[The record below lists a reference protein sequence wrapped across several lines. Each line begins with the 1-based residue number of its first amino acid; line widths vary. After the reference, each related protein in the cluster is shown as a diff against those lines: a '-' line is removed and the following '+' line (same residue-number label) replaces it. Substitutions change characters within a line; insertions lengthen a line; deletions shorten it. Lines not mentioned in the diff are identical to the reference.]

1 MNYATYRFYLS
12 IEDVRE
18 GRVGSGNKNGVC
30 GHHHHN
36 EMENGDGDRDRDR
49 EMGAKRQDGLFHHLA
64 PRLKTHLHLEPG
76 YVFIK

>member
-12 IEDVRE
+12 IEDARE
-18 GRVGSGNKNGVC
+18 GSVGSGNKNGIC

-49 EMGAKRQDGLFHHLA
+49 ETGAKRRDG
-64 PRLKTHLHLEPG
+64 G
-76 YVFIK
+76 